1 MIGINFLVAD
11 RPIGLILFSNFGM
24 LREFNEHPGFGERDS
39 GLVVLPVT
47 SAGADESFERFLN
60 QDDNP
65 IR

>member
-1 MIGINFLVAD
+1 
-11 RPIGLILFSNFGM
+11 M
-24 LREFNEHPGFGERDS
+24 LREFNEDPGFAERDP